1 MPKSFRQRATMV
13 RKHALVLAPAFSQA
27 FMIFILGILFLLGV
41 NHLLC
46 VRSHGES
53 NSLFH
58 LPKRRRIW
66 TKKIERKKTIVTPRP
81 CHLSGGPGRSWLEK
95 GAIEPDHPLWN
106 HLWKEASPTPLHLRC
121 NKHFANVCWAWEQQH
136 QMRGRRFSKVWAWNL
151 NLRCTHCQCW
161 RAGMVQDAS
170 DAVWTKSSLQSKII
184 MFQSKCKSISPR
196 HERCQAPSN
205 QCLLG
210 IQARSCEGLI
220 LVCKPAETWNGC
232 ATGLF
237 DIYIMHACLP

>member
-66 TKKIERKKTIVTPRP
+66 TKKTERKKNNCHTQTLSSFRWPRAILTWERSHRTWPSSLKPSLERSVSNSSSPEMQQTFCKRLLGLGNNSIKWGADVSARSELGTWISAAPIASADGQAWCRMPVT
-81 CHLSGGPGRSWLEK
+81 LFGPKALCS
-95 GAIEPDHPLWN
+95 
-106 HLWKEASPTPLHLRC
+106 
-121 NKHFANVCWAWEQQH
+121 Q
-136 QMRGRRFSKVWAWNL
+136 
-151 NLRCTHCQCW
+151 
-161 RAGMVQDAS
+161 
-170 DAVWTKSSLQSKII
+170 KSSCFNQNANQFLQD
-184 MFQSKCKSISPR
+184 M
-196 HERCQAPSN
+196 N
-205 QCLLG
+205 G
-210 IQARSCEGLI
+210 
-220 LVCKPAETWNGC
+220 VKP
-232 ATGLF
+232 
-237 DIYIMHACLP
+237 LPTNAFLEFKQEVVRG